1 MLKNNLPKDVNLL
14 LNGKF
19 DLRKGL
25 WEIEEIMRDLTVQL
39 DREEEEEEKESI
51 IAQTPYQ
58 R

>member
-39 DREEEEEEKESI
+39 DREEEEEEKEV
-51 IAQTPYQ
+51 
-58 R
+58 

>member
-39 DREEEEEEKESI
+39 DREEEEEKESI